1 MNIIDKVPDFLA
13 ENEIIKNN
21 ITPMVINQFFIT
33 NDPNHWSYK
42 WINDLISSDFKL
54 SENNCQIINAN
65 LLEII
70 LQSTRLATLLISPK
84 DYYFKMSCILRLLSN
99 QQIQEISNI
108 RQLKSIVKQY
118 PEYKPFMV
126 QLVHDLNVGSPS
138 KAEYIHLILRT
149 INLVFSAYEK
159 DSIWKNTLKDFNVNH
174 FITILKE
181 SNSKAMLKER
191 IIAAQHNHQ
200 EDIISINPNL
210 NDFLLWVDPCYNSL
224 SKSLDQKTF
233 SRAFVNFV
241 LKFVS
246 DSNDLVPVA
255 KGLLT
260 SAGCVYL
267 NKLLSIDDGLPAINN
282 DLNLL
287 QNKLS
292 DVMGYRGVIN
302 KPDF

>member
-1 MNIIDKVPDFLA
+1 MNHLNIESFFDSIDAWRANTYQKFDDLSSINTAKKSIVKPSTDKEEIIILDSDIESEKEDEIIEVTTPVLNKNQQMLINEMLLNPNLLKNIFELKFIFMNIIDKVPDFLA

-42 WINDLISSDFKL
+42 WINDLINSDFKL
-54 SENNCQIINAN
+54 GENNCQIISAN

-149 INLVFSAYEK
+149 MNLVFSAYEK

-200 EDIISINPNL
+200 RRHH
-210 NDFLLWVDPCYNSL
+210 
-224 SKSLDQKTF
+224 KH
-233 SRAFVNFV
+233 
-241 LKFVS
+241 
-246 DSNDLVPVA
+246 
-255 KGLLT
+255 
-260 SAGCVYL
+260 
-267 NKLLSIDDGLPAINN
+267 
-282 DLNLL
+282 
-287 QNKLS
+287 
-292 DVMGYRGVIN
+292 
-302 KPDF
+302 